1 VRAVLGPDAQ
11 TPRPAGSRSPNPVFR
26 LEFGNLARGLQGAAT
41 NVSANSKDAMRQNL
55 RPQRN
60 VFLLFLGATFVA
72 LMTAL
77 PLVTAQTQQS
87 QEDKSVPQAA
97 PPPPQQQ
104 LDHPGFE
111 QADRN
116 KDGHVDKSEAGVVP
130 GLSAN
135 FERAD
140 RNRDGK
146 LDRAEFDKGLQIL
159 QVRR

>member
-1 VRAVLGPDAQ
+1 
-11 TPRPAGSRSPNPVFR
+11 
-26 LEFGNLARGLQGAAT
+26 
-41 NVSANSKDAMRQNL
+41 MRQNL

-72 LMTAL
+72 LMGAL
-77 PLVTAQTQQS
+77 PLVTAQTQP
-87 QEDKSVPQAA
+87 QEEQKKPAPQATA
-97 PPPPQQQ
+97 PQ

-116 KDGHVDKSEAGVVP
+116 KDGQVDKSEAGVVP

-146 LDRAEFDKGLQIL
+146 LDRGEFDKGLQIL

>member
-1 VRAVLGPDAQ
+1 
-11 TPRPAGSRSPNPVFR
+11 
-26 LEFGNLARGLQGAAT
+26 
-41 NVSANSKDAMRQNL
+41 MRQHL

-60 VFLLFLGATFVA
+60 LFLLFLGATFVA

-77 PLVTAQTQQS
+77 PLVTAQTQQP
-87 QEDKSVPQAA
+87 QEEKS
-97 PPPPQQQ
+97 PPQTAQQPQQ

-116 KDGHVDKSEAGVVP
+116 KDGLVDKSEAGVVP

>member
-1 VRAVLGPDAQ
+1 
-11 TPRPAGSRSPNPVFR
+11 
-26 LEFGNLARGLQGAAT
+26 
-41 NVSANSKDAMRQNL
+41 MRQNL

-60 VFLLFLGATFVA
+60 VFLLFLGATFVS
-72 LMTAL
+72 LMMAL
-77 PLVTAQTQQS
+77 PLVTAQTQP
-87 QEDKSVPQAA
+87 QEQKQEQKQDQKPALQAA
-97 PPPPQQQ
+97 QQ

-116 KDGHVDKSEAGVVP
+116 KDGQVDKSEAGVVP

-146 LDRAEFDKGLQIL
+146 LDRTEFDKGLQIL

>member
-1 VRAVLGPDAQ
+1 MNQ
-11 TPRPAGSRSPNPVFR
+11 T
-26 LEFGNLARGLQGAAT
+26 
-41 NVSANSKDAMRQNL
+41 L

-60 VFLLFLGATFVA
+60 VFLLFLGVIFVG
-72 LMTAL
+72 LMSAL
-77 PLVTAQTQQS
+77 PLVVAQNQPPAQ
-87 QEDKSVPQAA
+87 DKPAPQAE
-97 PPPPQQQ
+97 PQYA
-104 LDHPGFE
+104 LDHPTFE

-116 KDGHVDKSEAGVVP
+116 KDGYLDKSESGVIP

-146 LDRAEFDKGLQIL
+146 LDKAEFQKGLQIL

>member
-1 VRAVLGPDAQ
+1 
-11 TPRPAGSRSPNPVFR
+11 
-26 LEFGNLARGLQGAAT
+26 
-41 NVSANSKDAMRQNL
+41 MRQNL

-72 LMTAL
+72 LMMAL
-77 PLVTAQTQQS
+77 PLVTAQTQP
-87 QEDKSVPQAA
+87 QEQKPAPQAA
-97 PPPPQQQ
+97 QQPAPQ

-116 KDGHVDKSEAGVVP
+116 KDGQVDKSEAGVVP

>member
-1 VRAVLGPDAQ
+1 
-11 TPRPAGSRSPNPVFR
+11 
-26 LEFGNLARGLQGAAT
+26 
-41 NVSANSKDAMRQNL
+41 MRQNL

-60 VFLLFLGATFVA
+60 VFLLFLGAIFVA
-72 LMTAL
+72 LMMAL
-77 PLVTAQTQQS
+77 PLVTAQTSPEEQDTAREQ
-87 QEDKSVPQAA
+87 KPAPQAA
-97 PPPPQQQ
+97 QPAAPQ

-116 KDGHVDKSEAGVVP
+116 RDGQVDKSEAGVVP

>member
-1 VRAVLGPDAQ
+1 M
-11 TPRPAGSRSPNPVFR
+11 RP
-26 LEFGNLARGLQGAAT
+26 
-41 NVSANSKDAMRQNL
+41 NL

-72 LMTAL
+72 LMMAL
-77 PLVTAQTQQS
+77 PLVTAQTQQQAQPQQ
-87 QEDKSVPQAA
+87 QEQKPAPQAA
-97 PPPPQQQ
+97 QQPPSQ

-116 KDGHVDKSEAGVVP
+116 KDGQVDKSEAGVVP

>member
-1 VRAVLGPDAQ
+1 
-11 TPRPAGSRSPNPVFR
+11 
-26 LEFGNLARGLQGAAT
+26 
-41 NVSANSKDAMRQNL
+41 MRQNL

-77 PLVTAQTQQS
+77 PLVTAQTQQK
-87 QEDKSVPQAA
+87 QEQKPAPQAA
-97 PPPPQQQ
+97 QQ

-116 KDGHVDKSEAGVVP
+116 RDGQVDKSEAGVVP

>member
-1 VRAVLGPDAQ
+1 
-11 TPRPAGSRSPNPVFR
+11 
-26 LEFGNLARGLQGAAT
+26 
-41 NVSANSKDAMRQNL
+41 MRQNL

-60 VFLLFLGATFVA
+60 VFLLFLGTTFVA

-77 PLVTAQTQQS
+77 PLVTAQTQP
-87 QEDKSVPQAA
+87 QEQAAPQKQPAPQAA
-97 PPPPQQQ
+97 QQPAPQ

-116 KDGHVDKSEAGVVP
+116 KDGLLDKSEAGVVP